1 LISGM
6 TCFSARFLSNTDP
19 LLSLAMD
26 AGWTVEENGYRGN
39 LALRSTEVSAMYIE
53 LKITKYPR

>member
-1 LISGM
+1 
-6 TCFSARFLSNTDP
+6 
-19 LLSLAMD
+19 MD